1 MDARKDASASRPRFV
16 TLLTQPFQRFFGL
29 EASSSILLLL
39 ATITALV
46 WANSPFHDSYHHL
59 FHGDP
64 LTVGWGDL
72 QISMGLQHW
81 INDALMAIFFFVVG
95 MEIKREIAYGE
106 LSSANRAMLP
116 VIGALGGMVVP
127 AGIYAAFHWGGPAI
141 SGWGV
146 PMATDIAFAVA
157 ALSVFG
163 SRVPPGLKIF
173 LLALAIADDIGAVMV
188 IAAFYTTD
196 LHTDYL
202 IYAALGLVG
211 IFVLNKTGV
220 RSYGIYLL
228 AGGVVWYLTHHSGI
242 HATIAGVA
250 IGFLT
255 PANREADDDDH
266 ETLVERGGHLLE
278 RLRDLVISDVDD
290 HGGHSRHHVTRELS
304 FIGRRSLSPLDY
316 LTNLLH
322 PWVAFF
328 IMPLFALANAGVA
341 FSAETLGNAM
351 AMKVGGAVAAGLL
364 IGKPIG
370 VTLFAWL
377 AVKSGVALMPRN
389 CNWAAIFATGVLAGI
404 GFTVALFVTSLAF
417 NDATFADGSKIGI
430 LAGSFIATV
439 LGMAILAR
447 SLPTRD

>member
-1 MDARKDASASRPRFV
+1 MDTRPRFV

-29 EASSSILLLL
+29 EASSSILLLI
-39 ATITALV
+39 ATIAALV
-46 WANSPFHDSYHHL
+46 WANSPFHDSYHEL
-59 FHGDP
+59 FHGEA
-64 LTVGWGDL
+64 LTVGWGHL

-116 VIGALGGMVVP
+116 VIAAVGGMVVP
-127 AGIYAAFHWGGPAI
+127 AGIYAAMHWGGPAI

-188 IAAFYTTD
+188 IAAFYTSD

-202 IYAALGLVG
+202 IYAAIGLVG
-211 IFVLNKTGV
+211 IFVLNKIGV
-220 RSYGIYLL
+220 RSYGIYLI

-255 PANREADDDDH
+255 PANRETPDDEH

-278 RLRDLVISDVDD
+278 RLRGLVVGEEDD
-290 HGGHSRHHVTRELS
+290 HGGHGRHHLTQELA

-341 FSAETLGNAM
+341 FSADTLGNTM
-351 AMKVGGAVAAGLL
+351 ALKVGGAVAAGLL

-377 AVKSGVALMPRN
+377 AVKSGVALLPRN
-389 CNWAAIFATGVLAGI
+389 TNWAAIFATGVLAGI

-417 NDATFADGSKIGI
+417 KDPTFTDGSKIGI
-430 LAGSFIATV
+430 LIGSFIATV
-439 LGMAILAR
+439 LGIAILSR
-447 SLPTRD
+447 SLPSRD